1 MTQQTVNW
9 VYVSRPL
16 RVERRVQVCKMNF
29 PFLSQNVPSDYS
41 HDLEQQELAKRAAL
55 DKCMKEARERLEIEM
70 NCAIKEYEI
79 MSKKEETKCQQE
91 ELRQLDETFGRSK
104 KSEYRIY
111 ILRASL
117 LYGCS
122 SERPFY
128 TPVRICGTETKRIK
142 NTRGCFVHHRLKRGK
157 WPASGTK
164 QYSAIVETAKH
175 YG

>member
-1 MTQQTVNW
+1 
-9 VYVSRPL
+9 
-16 RVERRVQVCKMNF
+16 
-29 PFLSQNVPSDYS
+29 
-41 HDLEQQELAKRAAL
+41 
-55 DKCMKEARERLEIEM
+55 MKEARERLEIEM
-70 NCAIKEYEI
+70 NCAIEEYEI

-128 TPVRICGTETKRIK
+128 TPVRICGTETNRIK

-157 WPASGTK
+157 WPATGTK